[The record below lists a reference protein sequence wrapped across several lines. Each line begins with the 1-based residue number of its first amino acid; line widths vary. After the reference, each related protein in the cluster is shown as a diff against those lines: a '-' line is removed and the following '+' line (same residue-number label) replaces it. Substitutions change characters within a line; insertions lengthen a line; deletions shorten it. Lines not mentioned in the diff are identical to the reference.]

1 MGTANTALEF
11 HAGRLLALNEGDT
24 PWHLRV
30 LCDGALE
37 TLGAC
42 TFDGAVVGTTF
53 TAHPKADAR
62 TGELLYFG
70 YQVDKAPHLTFGV
83 LDAAGAAV
91 HSTSVPLRFPQMM
104 HDFAIT
110 ESHAVFWD
118 LPRAFEPSVM
128 VTQDSLP
135 FHYDKAR
142 GARFGLL
149 PRRAEGAAARWFALP
164 GCMIFHSLAAWE
176 EEEAQLV
183 RLFACRLEDFCLEL
197 PPTGKSH
204 APRTVDGGSPT
215 LHEFVFDLRTGEASH
230 RCVVPL
236 SACGAC
242 TGMDF
247 PRAHPR
253 LCGMRVRYGYLSLFE
268 GLLITG
274 VVKVDLQA
282 GAVVG
287 RIDFPAD
294 AGGGTTSGGES
305 YFVPK
310 ADRVPRT
317 ADEEDDGYL
326 LTYVSTEAAS
336 QLWVMCAKTM
346 APQPLAV
353 LNLPVRVPWGFHG
366 TFLSSAQLA
375 AQHCQGAAAA
385 AAPADG

>member
-11 HAGRLLALNEGDT
+11 HAGRLLALNEGDV

-42 TFDGAVVGTTF
+42 TFDGAVAGRTF

-70 YQVDKAPHLTFGV
+70 YQIDKMPHLTFGV
-83 LDAAGAAV
+83 LDAAGKSV
-91 HSTSVPLRFPQMM
+91 HSTAVPLRFPQMM

-110 ESHAVFWD
+110 QTYAVFWD
-118 LPRAFEPSVM
+118 LPLAFEPSVM
-128 VTQDSLP
+128 VTQDKLP

-149 PRRAEGAAARWFALP
+149 QRRAEGATTRWFSLP

-183 RLFACRLEDFCLEL
+183 RLYACRLEDFCLEL
-197 PPTGKSH
+197 PPAGKSH
-204 APRTVDGGSPT
+204 VPRSVDGGSPT
-215 LHEFVFDLRTGEASH
+215 LHEFVLDLRSGEATQS
-230 RCVVPL
+230 CVVPL
-236 SACGAC
+236 SAGGATC

-253 LCGMRVRYGYLSLFE
+253 LSGQRVRFGYLCVFE
-268 GLLITG
+268 GLIITG
-274 VVKVDLQA
+274 VVKVDLMA
-282 GAVVG
+282 RAVVG

-294 AGGGTTSGGES
+294 ASGGEC

-310 ADRVPRT
+310 VDRVPPT

-326 LTYVSTEAAS
+326 LTYVSTEATS

-346 APQPLAV
+346 AAQPLAV
-353 LNLPVRVPWGFHG
+353 LELPTRVPWGFHSAW
-366 TFLSSAQLA
+366 LSSAQLA
-375 AQHCQGAAAA
+375 TQHG
-385 AAPADG
+385 PTRTDS